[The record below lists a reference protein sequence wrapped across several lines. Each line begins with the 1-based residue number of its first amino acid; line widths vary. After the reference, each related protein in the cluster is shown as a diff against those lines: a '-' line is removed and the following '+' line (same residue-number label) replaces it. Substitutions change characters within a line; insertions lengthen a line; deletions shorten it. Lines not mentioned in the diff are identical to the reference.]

1 MEEIN
6 QKLEELFSI
15 LDNNIEI
22 RELLELKKNITSDDI
37 KLIDNYRLE
46 PTLQNKKKIYENEK
60 LQKYLLLETEIN
72 YLIMEINQKF
82 KRGNCCESN

>member
-15 LDNNIEI
+15 LDNDIEI